1 MEWGLFRALQAIV
14 PNFQLFWMADAVT
27 QKKVIGWDYLGMAL
41 PYGLTVIVMS
51 LAAGT
56 LMFQRREVG

>member
-1 MEWGLFRALQAIV
+1 
-14 PNFQLFWMADAVT
+14 
-27 QKKVIGWDYLGMAL
+27 VIGWDYLGMAL